1 MSIKLP
7 HTYLVALTCSTLT
20 EVLLITI
27 VYITDIPGDNQ
38 YLPKHE
44 GVKNTWYTRLM

>member
-1 MSIKLP
+1 MS
-7 HTYLVALTCSTLT
+7 LT

-27 VYITDIPGDNQ
+27 DCNTGIPDDSQ

-44 GVKNTWYTRLM
+44 GVKNAWYRRLMCALFYVTQH